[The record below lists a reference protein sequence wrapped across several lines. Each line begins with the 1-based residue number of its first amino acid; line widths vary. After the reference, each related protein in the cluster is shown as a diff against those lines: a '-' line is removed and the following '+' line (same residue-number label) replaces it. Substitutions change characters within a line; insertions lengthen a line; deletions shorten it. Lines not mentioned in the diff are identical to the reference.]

1 MNIGDY
7 LKENYKFIGWLLIVS
22 IFGACIV
29 SLIIWFA
36 AQPRDLMNFKDKLSQ
51 FTDFEIEDHADYT
64 NYTCIGYKLTVN
76 PEAIWVD
83 KEKFNKDFPKNV
95 DTLSAEYKEKLEKNC
110 QILTKQNIPF
120 EISYLYSNK
129 PYHPVTGQFI
139 LRGIVKK

>member
-1 MNIGDY
+1 MNIVDY
-7 LKENYKFIGWLLIVS
+7 LKENYKFFCLT
-22 IFGACIV
+22 
-29 SLIIWFA
+29 LIISISVPLIA
-36 AQPRDLMNFKDKLSQ
+36 LVLCIKSEARDLMNFQDKLSQ

-95 DTLSAEYKEKLEKNC
+95 DTLSTEYKEKLEKNC
-110 QILTKQNIPF
+110 QILTEQNIPF
-120 EISYLYSNK
+120 EISYIFSNK

-139 LRGIVKK
+139 LRGIARK

>member
-1 MNIGDY
+1 MNIVDY
-7 LKENYKFIGWLLIVS
+7 LKENYKFIC
-22 IFGACIV
+22 FA
-29 SLIIWFA
+29 LIISISVPIAFVLCII
-36 AQPRDLMNFKDKLSQ
+36 AQGRELTNFQDKLSQ

-76 PEAIWVD
+76 PEAVWVD
-83 KEKFNKDFPKNV
+83 KEKFNSDFPKNV
-95 DTLSAEYKEKLEKNC
+95 DTLSTEYKEKLEKNC

-129 PYHPVTGQFI
+129 PNHPVTGQFM

>member
-1 MNIGDY
+1 MNIVDY
-7 LKENYKFIGWLLIVS
+7 LKENYKFICLTLIIS
-22 IFGACIV
+22 ISF
-29 SLIIWFA
+29 SLIALVLCIKSEA
-36 AQPRDLMNFKDKLSQ
+36 RDLMNFQDKLSQ

-95 DTLSAEYKEKLEKNC
+95 DTLSTEYKEKLEKNC
-110 QILTKQNIPF
+110 QILTEQNIPF
-120 EISYLYSNK
+120 EISYIFSNK